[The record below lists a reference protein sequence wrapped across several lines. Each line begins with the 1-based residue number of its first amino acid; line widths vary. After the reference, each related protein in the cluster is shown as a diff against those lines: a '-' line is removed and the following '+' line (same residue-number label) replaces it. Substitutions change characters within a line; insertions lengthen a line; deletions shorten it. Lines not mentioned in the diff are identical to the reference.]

1 LRKPRHIGIIM
12 DGNGRWAQL
21 RGRPRTFG
29 HIKGTRTAKKVITAC
44 RQKGIE
50 YLTLYAFST
59 ENWLRPIEEV
69 SFLMN
74 LLRRYIK
81 RETNNLIKQNIRFVT
96 IGDINRLP
104 PDLVQA
110 LAATVKATENNTGM
124 VLTFALSYGSRW
136 EIVRAAKLL
145 ADKVKSGELS
155 SDQINEKAFESQ
167 LLSHPIPDLDLIIR
181 TSGETRLSNF
191 MLWQAA
197 YAELIFTET
206 LWPDFDLHELDEILL
221 KFIRIERR
229 FGAIKP
235 HENTVN

>member
-21 RGRPRTFG
+21 RGKPRTFG

-44 RQKGIE
+44 RQKGVE

-81 RETNNLIKQNIRFVT
+81 RETSNLIKQNIRFVT

-104 PDLVQA
+104 PDLVKA
-110 LAATVKATENNTGM
+110 LEATVKATEKNTGM

-136 EIVRAAKLL
+136 EIVRAAKILIE
-145 ADKVKSGELS
+145 KVQRGELS
-155 SDQINEKAFESQ
+155 AEEINEQSFGSQ
-167 LLSHPIPDLDLIIR
+167 LLSNPAPDLDVIIR

-197 YAELIFTET
+197 YAELFFTET
-206 LWPDFDLHELDEILL
+206 LWPDFDINELDEILL

-229 FGAIKP
+229 FGTIKN
-235 HENTVN
+235 HENVLN